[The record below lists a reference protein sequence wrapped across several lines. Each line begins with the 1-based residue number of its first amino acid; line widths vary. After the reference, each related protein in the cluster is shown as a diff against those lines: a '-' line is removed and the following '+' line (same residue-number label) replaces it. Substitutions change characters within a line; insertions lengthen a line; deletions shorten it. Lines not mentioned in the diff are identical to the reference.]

1 MHSSVTT
8 LIKSLDSCDLHNLNI
23 THVHVA
29 DCISKETDISSS
41 TFFLFIYKACKVYLT
56 NLILLLTVMK
66 VY

>member
-23 THVHVA
+23 THVA
-29 DCISKETDISSS
+29 DCTSKETDISSS
-41 TFFLFIYKACKVYLT
+41 TFFLFIYKACTVYLT